1 MVEQAPRSARR
12 GTMRRTLHLVLAAL
26 CYFLS
31 QVLGLIVFLALSL
44 PVLIDHGYDDDR
56 DGTNGM

>member
-1 MVEQAPRSARR
+1 
-12 GTMRRTLHLVLAAL
+12 MRRTLHLVLAML
-26 CYFLS
+26 CYFLL

-44 PVLIDHGYDDDR
+44 PVLIDYGYDDGR